1 MIPTEASIERRH
13 SSSDFK
19 GQWHAPHFRAASPSY
34 RRRQIPASIRAAI
47 PNRSNCPTTPDL
59 TTPLYNKSKIGSVSL
74 AMNTRFKFVVVS
86 TSSCVVVLLLL
97 GAMRGRSASPEDT
110 YRHLAVYTEVL
121 SRIKSDYVEE
131 PDMKS
136 VTLGAVNGLLESID
150 PYASYLNADQY
161 KQWQKTKDAKKA
173 DVGLVLSK
181 KFGYVGIVDAI
192 PGSPAAKAG
201 LTTTDVLETINGVAT
216 RDMPL
221 AFAEL
226 LLKGDVGSTVEVG
239 VLRFRKP
246 EPQKLTLTRAMVQFP
261 AVTSK
266 MLADNVGYVQA
277 ESLEGNGAKDVA
289 SKVSELQKQGAKRL
303 VLDVRHCSTGSPAE
317 GVKLA
322 NLFLDKGLIA
332 YIQGQKQARE
342 DINAKPGEVVSRL
355 PLVVIT
361 NRGTADGC
369 EVAAA
374 ALLDDKRA
382 EVVGERTY
390 GDAAVRKA
398 ITMDDGSAV
407 ILSVAKYYSPSGK
420 AIQDV
425 SVTPSV
431 PVAEQEPVTVDQD
444 GNPVVEEQEK
454 PKDDVL
460 LKKAIEVVVK
470 GKSEV
475 ASKTAAASQADEDR

>member
-1 MIPTEASIERRH
+1 
-13 SSSDFK
+13 
-19 GQWHAPHFRAASPSY
+19 
-34 RRRQIPASIRAAI
+34 
-47 PNRSNCPTTPDL
+47 
-59 TTPLYNKSKIGSVSL
+59 
-74 AMNTRFKFVVVS
+74 MNTRFKFVVVS

-161 KQWQKTKDAKKA
+161 KQWLKSKDAKKA
-173 DVGLVLSK
+173 GVGLVLSK

-201 LTTTDVLETINGVAT
+201 LSTTDVLETINGVAT

-226 LLKGDVGSTVEVG
+226 LLKGDAGSTVEVG

-246 EPQKLTLTRAMVQFP
+246 EPQKLTLTRAMIGIPVV
-261 AVTSK
+261 ASK
-266 MLADNVGYVQA
+266 MLPDNVGYVEA
-277 ESLEGNGAKDVA
+277 ASLEANNTKEIA
-289 SKVSELQKQGAKRL
+289 SKVAELQKQGAKRL
-303 VLDVRHCSTGSPAE
+303 VLDVRHCSTGSPEE
-317 GVKLA
+317 GIKLA
-322 NLFLDKGLIA
+322 NLFLDKGLIT

-342 DINAKPGEVVSRL
+342 DIQAKPAEDITHL

-361 NRGTADGC
+361 NRGTAGGC
-369 EVAAA
+369 EIASA

-390 GDAAVRKA
+390 GDAAIRKA

-420 AIQDV
+420 AIQDTG
-425 SVTPSV
+425 VTPSV
-431 PVAEQEPVTVDQD
+431 PVAEQEPVTLDQD
-444 GNPVVEEQEK
+444 GNPVADEDEK
-454 PKDDVL
+454 PKDDTL
-460 LKKAIEVVVK
+460 LKKAIEVVIK
-470 GKSEV
+470 GKAEV
-475 ASKTAAASQADEDR
+475 AASTAAAQADQDR

>member
-1 MIPTEASIERRH
+1 MSSRIKLFVA
-13 SSSDFK
+13 SSSTCLVF
-19 GQWHAPHFRAASPSY
+19 
-34 RRRQIPASIRAAI
+34 
-47 PNRSNCPTTPDL
+47 
-59 TTPLYNKSKIGSVSL
+59 
-74 AMNTRFKFVVVS
+74 
-86 TSSCVVVLLLL
+86 VLLF
-97 GAMRGRSASPEDT
+97 GAMRGKSASPEDT

-161 KQWQKTKDAKKA
+161 KQWMKSKDQHKA
-173 DVGLVLSK
+173 GVGLVLSK
-181 KFGYVGIVDAI
+181 KYGYVGVVDAI

-221 AFAEL
+221 AFAEIL
-226 LLKGDVGSTVEVG
+226 LEGDPGTTVEVG

-246 EPQKLTLTRAMVQFP
+246 EPQKITLTRAAIEYP
-261 AVTSK
+261 AVTAK
-266 MLADNVGYVQA
+266 MLPEQVGLIQVP
-277 ESLEGNGAKDVA
+277 SLEGHNLKDVA
-289 SKVSELQKQGAKRL
+289 AKVEELQKQGAKKL
-303 VLDVRHCSTGSPAE
+303 VLDLRHCATGSPE
-317 GVKLA
+317 DGTKLA
-322 NLFLDKGLIA
+322 NMFLDKGLIT
-332 YIQGQKQARE
+332 YIEGQKVQRQ
-342 DINAKPGEVVSRL
+342 DINAEASADITHLPMVVM
-355 PLVVIT
+355 V
-361 NRGTADGC
+361 NRGTADGA

-398 ITMDDGSAV
+398 VTMDDGSAV

-420 AIQDV
+420 AIQDTG
-425 SVTPSV
+425 VTPSV
-431 PVAEQEPVTVDQD
+431 PMVESEPVVVDDD
-444 GNPVVEEQEK
+444 GNPQTVEPQAQPAGE
-454 PKDDVL
+454 DLL
-460 LKKAIEVVVK
+460 LKKAIEVVTK

-475 ASKTAAASQADEDR
+475 VSNSPGDTKPGPALTPLNVPRPDQAPPQ